1 MAGETKERILSA
13 ALELF
18 AQSGY
23 LGTSMSDIAKQ
34 LGLTKA
40 ALYKHFPSKQAI
52 LDQIV
57 AHMNQLDQ
65 QRAQDYQMPLARD
78 SGAAQAY
85 LQAPADKIRAYTLAQ
100 FAHWTQEPFSAAFR
114 RMLTLEQY
122 HDPALGQL
130 FRPHQIHGGGI
141 PGSHRGRG
149 PGRAAGI
156 GVLRPHLSPLCPL

>member
-40 ALYKHFPSKQAI
+40 ALYKHFPSKQSI

-57 AHMNQLDQ
+57 AHMNQLDE
-65 QRAQDYQMPLARD
+65 QRARDYQMPLARD

-85 LQAPADKIRAYTLAQ
+85 LQAPADKIRAYTRAQ

-130 FRPHQIHGGGI
+130 FQTYLASGPTKYMAEVFQAA
-141 PGSHRGRG
+141 RGYVS
-149 PGRAAGI
+149 ADY
-156 GVLRPHLSPLCPL
+156 LQLSN

>member
-40 ALYKHFPSKQAI
+40 ALYKHFPSKQSI

-57 AHMNQLDQ
+57 AHMNQLDE
-65 QRAQDYQMPLARD
+65 QRARDYQMPLARD

-85 LQAPADKIRAYTLAQ
+85 LQAPADKLRAYTRAQ

-114 RMLTLEQY
+114 RMLTLELSAEM
-122 HDPALGQL
+122 H
-130 FRPHQIHGGGI
+130 
-141 PGSHRGRG
+141 
-149 PGRAAGI
+149 AAD
-156 GVLRPHLSPLCPL
+156 